1 MSRTSA
7 SVFLTEAEGIRL
19 EQWIRAGSTP
29 QQVVL
34 RARIIVESAAGQL
47 AQVTAARLR
56 VHRRTV
62 ALWRRRVREQG
73 IGWVWEIAAGRGRK
87 PRYDA
92 ARVGQWVEA
101 TLQTKPPGAT
111 HWSTRAMA
119 RAQGVSKNTIQRA
132 WQDHGL
138 KPHLTKSFK
147 LSRDPKFLEK
157 LTDVVGVYLT
167 PPQNAVVLCV
177 DEKSQIQA
185 LDRTQPGLPLKPGR
199 CGTYTHDYE
208 RHGTTTLFAAL
219 HVVEGRVIGQCYP
232 RHRHQEFLKFLQRLD
247 AEFPGGK
254 TLHLI
259 LDNYGT
265 HGHARVQRW
274 LARHPHF
281 VLHFIPTSSSWL
293 NLIERWFAE
302 LSLKAGRR
310 GVFHNVR
317 DLQRAITEFLAAWN
331 TSPTPFV
338 WTASVKRILEKIARC
353 RQRLEQLEPGCT
365 LPKRRS
371 KTLRR
376 RLPRAETA
384 LRAYGHLFAGH
395 YTRADDR

>member
-1 MSRTSA
+1 MSRTSPPVIL
-7 SVFLTEAEGIRL
+7 SEAELNRL
-19 EQWIRAGSTP
+19 DQWIRAGSTP

-34 RARIIVESAAGQL
+34 RARIIRDAAAGQTDKMIAATL
-47 AQVTAARLR
+47 VIRRETA
-56 VHRRTV
+56 

-73 IGWVWEIAAGRGRK
+73 IGCVWEIAPGRGRK

-92 ARVGQWVEA
+92 ARVGRWIKI
-101 TLQTKPPGAT
+101 TLQTKPVGTT
-111 HWSTRAMA
+111 HWSTRSLA

-138 KPHLTKSFK
+138 KPHLTRTFK
-147 LSRDPKFLEK
+147 LSRDPRFLEK

-199 CGTYTHDYE
+199 CGTYTHDYH

-219 HVVEGRVIGQCYP
+219 QVAEGRVIGQCYS
-232 RHRHQEFLKFLQRLD
+232 RHRHQEFLKFLRRLD
-247 AEFPGGK
+247 DEFPRDK

-265 HGHARVQRW
+265 HGHPRVRRW
-274 LARHPHF
+274 LQRHPRF

-293 NLIERWFAE
+293 NLIERWFVE
-302 LSLKAGRR
+302 LEQKAVRR
-310 GVFHNVR
+310 GVFRSVPE
-317 DLQRAITEFLAAWN
+317 LQRAIADFLSAWN
-331 TSPTPFV
+331 AQPTPFV
-338 WTASVKRILEKIARC
+338 WTASIERILEKVQRA
-353 RQRLEQLEPGCT
+353 RQRLEQIKPGST
-365 LPKRRS
+365 RTKRSRS
-371 KTLRR
+371 LM
-376 RLPRAETA
+376 PS
-384 LRAYGHLFAGH
+384 
-395 YTRADDR
+395 